1 MIRLYKSMVKN
12 GMESFKVK
20 TLRLVLK
27 QLSLVAVGLGTVVI
41 ANLSLFTNPSFAE
54 PNSLTLSVYPLNTRD
69 EFPICPTEFSLTQTS
84 RPYYEGG
91 YTTDGAASLGWF
103 ARSFKIEKKDEFS
116 VTWVAKLQVKYSN
129 CQATARITK
138 INGESFDGH
147 SYLRMRFI
155 NGKAYLILDMTGMRD
170 ANGLTTVIIK
180 QDVKNGNPLWSWSG
194 TD

>member
-1 MIRLYKSMVKN
+1 MVKN
-12 GMESFKVK
+12 GMESFKFK

-27 QLSLVAVGLGTVVI
+27 QLSLVAVGMGTVAI
-41 ANLSLFTNPSFAE
+41 ANLSLFTNPSFAD

-91 YTTDGAASLGWF
+91 FTTDGAASLGWF
-103 ARSFKIEKKDEFS
+103 ARPFKIEKKDEFS

-155 NGKAYLILDMTGMRD
+155 NEKAYLILDMTGRYD
-170 ANGLTTVIIK
+170 ANSLTPTILY
-180 QDVKNGNPLWSWSG
+180 QAVKDGNPIWSWSG
-194 TD
+194 SD